1 MNIKSL
7 RLLAGAFL
15 LGVALLAA
23 GQLGT
28 GQTVKA
34 AEPQDVYG
42 TARYDYAFQVLE
54 IVNKERALEGAAPL
68 TMDKDLLSTAML
80 RSAETVVSFSHTRPN
95 GEVCYTASS
104 KMSGENIAKGSGS
117 SCATPKQVMVLW
129 MNSPGHKANILEKSY
144 QSIGIGCFATS
155 YGTYWVQC
163 FGRGTAQTLSQPE
176 NEKAGYRVATDTTSQ
191 TVLIKGTDVG
201 SSSAGTSTASP
212 MPSAAPA
219 GTTEKPAGT
228 KAPAE
233 ATTAPSGTNTSLQLT
248 VKCYL
253 KKITLKWS
261 KVADVSGYEI
271 QISNKRNFKQKK
283 TYSLKKNKTQKV
295 IKKYKGK
302 KLELG
307 KAYYVRIRTY
317 KNDNGTKVY
326 GSWSDRIRCQ
336 M

>member
-1 MNIKSL
+1 MNIKRL

-23 GQLGT
+23 GQLGI

-68 TMDKDLLSTAML
+68 TMDKDLLSAAML

-95 GEVCYTASS
+95 GEKCFTASS
-104 KMSGENIAKGSGS
+104 KMSGENIAMGGGSTS
-117 SCATPKQVMVLW
+117 ATPEQVMVLW
-129 MNSPGHKANILEKSY
+129 MNSSGHKANILEKSY
-144 QSIGIGCFATS
+144 QSIGIGCFVTS
-155 YGTYWVQC
+155 RGTYWVQC

-176 NEKAGYRVATDTTSQ
+176 NEKVGYRVATDTTSQ
-191 TVLIKGTDVG
+191 TVLIKGTEVGSG
-201 SSSAGTSTASP
+201 SSSGTAT
-212 MPSAAPA
+212 AAPA
-219 GTTEKPAGT
+219 GTTEIPAST

-233 ATTAPSGTNTSLQLT
+233 ATTAPSGTNTSLQFA

-271 QISNKRNFKQKK
+271 QISNKRNFKQKQI
-283 TYSLKKNKTQKV
+283 YSLKKNKTQKV

-326 GSWSDRIRCQ
+326 GSWSGRIRCQ

>member
-104 KMSGENIAKGSGS
+104 NIFTGHFAAGSI
-117 SCATPKQVMVLW
+117 AHL
-129 MNSPGHKANILEKSY
+129 
-144 QSIGIGCFATS
+144 SIGSCMT
-155 YGTYWVQC
+155 
-163 FGRGTAQTLSQPE
+163 
-176 NEKAGYRVATDTTSQ
+176 
-191 TVLIKGTDVG
+191 KG
-201 SSSAGTSTASP
+201 
-212 MPSAAPA
+212 
-219 GTTEKPAGT
+219 
-228 KAPAE
+228 
-233 ATTAPSGTNTSLQLT
+233 N
-248 VKCYL
+248 
-253 KKITLKWS
+253 
-261 KVADVSGYEI
+261 
-271 QISNKRNFKQKK
+271 NRF
-283 TYSLKKNKTQKV
+283 
-295 IKKYKGK
+295 
-302 KLELG
+302 
-307 KAYYVRIRTY
+307 R
-317 KNDNGTKVY
+317 
-326 GSWSDRIRCQ
+326 
-336 M
+336 